1 MMTTG
6 KGVLT
11 QKKTSGCW
19 ICRLRKKKCDE
30 TRPTCQ
36 QCLNLRIQCDGYGVA
51 QPAWMRDPAAAKGKK
66 DEIKLQIGKRG
77 RRRRKALARL
87 AEELGSGEKSSEA
100 ENKSFQNDN
109 SDSGDDFE
117 VEAQGEE
124 NEEEGTTEEGGDEQ
138 QFVFEMVDGGIE
150 LLKLLQE
157 KPGGYATGAGTL
169 LDSPHPPIGCYRCP
183 IKNSFARSTRPEYGI
198 LDTRT
203 GKPLLQSFGSGVIL
217 MPTPRPLWSPT
228 NPIDPNNRTKEE
240 EIDRDE
246 YDAIIAS
253 VMSLSKPNRHAP
265 SPAELGDISL
275 VPPIRFA
282 NPREV
287 ILVKHYIRNVFR
299 LTFSGMLEAKVHKY
313 LRNVIIPLF
322 ITSPGFLK
330 GCLSTSAIHL
340 AEIDGKSQPRV
351 KALLA
356 DAWEHRL
363 SCIQDLKTRLNDEG
377 ASERTLA
384 SILALTAFEVKSP
397 SLEVSFIVPSFSS

>member
-1 MMTTG
+1 
-6 KGVLT
+6 
-11 QKKTSGCW
+11 
-19 ICRLRKKKCDE
+19 
-30 TRPTCQ
+30 
-36 QCLNLRIQCDGYGVA
+36 
-51 QPAWMRDPAAAKGKK
+51 MRDPAAAKGKK

-87 AEELGSGEKSSEA
+87 AEGLGSGEKDSEGK
-100 ENKSFQNDN
+100 NKSFQNDN

-117 VEAQGEE
+117 VEAAQGEE
-124 NEEEGTTEEGGDEQ
+124 NEEEGGDEQ

-157 KPGGYATGAGTL
+157 RPGGYATGAGTL

-183 IKNSFARSTRPEYGI
+183 VKNSFAKSIQPEYGI

-203 GKPLLQSFGSGVIL
+203 GEPLLQGFGSGVIL

-228 NPIDPNNRTKEE
+228 NPVDPNNRTKEE
-240 EIDRDE
+240 EIDHDE

-253 VMSLSKPNRHAP
+253 VMSLSKPNHHAPP

-282 NPREV
+282 NSHEV

-299 LTFSGMLEAKVHKY
+299 LTFSGMLETKVHKY
-313 LRNVIIPLF
+313 LRDVIIPLF
-322 ITSPGFLK
+322 TTSPGFLK

-340 AEIDGKSQPRV
+340 AEIEEKSQTRV

-363 SCIQDLKTRLNDEG
+363 SCIKDLKTRLKDEG

-397 SLEVSFIVPSFSS
+397 SLEVSFIVPSFSIALLLLLVHVHFESQSYYLF